1 MKKQFIIF
9 LIIIIALAMSSCVRK
24 KDALVSLDLYE
35 FHCRN
40 LSNYELIAEYYR
52 IDLQLQEAIDKL
64 EWLKT
69 RQLIEQQK
77 GGIESGSYAIGTAL
91 GIAISGR
98 NPARIVK
105 ELRAK
110 RAIILTIIH
119 QRGLQLPVQ

>member
-1 MKKQFIIF
+1 MKKQYIIV
-9 LIIIIALAMSSCVRK
+9 LIIAIIAIASGCARRR
-24 KDALVSLDLYE
+24 DALVSMELYE
-35 FHCRN
+35 FHCKN
-40 LSNYELIAEYYR
+40 LGDNELIAEYYR
-52 IDLQLQEAIDKL
+52 IDLQLQEAIDEL

-69 RQLIEQQK
+69 RLLIEQQK
-77 GGIESGSYAIGTAL
+77 GGIESGSSALGTSL

-119 QRGLQLPVQ
+119 QRGLQLPT

>member
-1 MKKQFIIF
+1 MKKIS
-9 LIIIIALAMSSCVRK
+9 IIALVLIAIVLIISGCARK
-24 KDALVSLDLYE
+24 KDTLVSMELYE

-40 LSNYELIAEYYR
+40 LSDNELIVEYYR
-52 IDLQLQEAIDKL
+52 IDLELQEAIDKL
-64 EWLKT
+64 QWLKT

-119 QRGLQLPVQ
+119 QRGLQLPA

>member
-1 MKKQFIIF
+1 MKKQYIIV
-9 LIIIIALAMSSCVRK
+9 LIIAIVATVFGCARRR
-24 KDALVSLDLYE
+24 DTPVSMELYE

-40 LSNYELIAEYYR
+40 LSDNELIAEYYR
-52 IDLQLQEAIDKL
+52 IDLELQEAIDKL
-64 EWLKT
+64 QWLKT

-77 GGIESGSYAIGTAL
+77 GGIESGSHALGTAL

-98 NPARIVK
+98 NPVRIVK

-119 QRGLQLPVQ
+119 QRGLQLPT